1 MSDTTSNEQIVC
13 RTTRWYL
20 KRMGLMFLLVAGMG
34 GWFLYDG
41 LVTYPKKIAIYSEY
55 EVFQEREEA
64 YEKFRGE
71 GRLAEW
77 NAFAASKGWPEGEP
91 TPWRDYSKEK
101 GWPLKPD
108 KRVPGDEIEQI
119 YWAGGMAVLALG
131 ILGTFLLNR
140 NRVLSADGDSFTT
153 PSGTRIPFNAIHKI
167 DKRKWKHKGLAYAFY
182 KDPGGAAGKA
192 VIDDLKYDGAE
203 RVLDRALANFEGE
216 LIDRIEDQ
224 PQDTD
229 TPADSGADPAPHA
242 EAPTPA
248 DQREKS

>member
-1 MSDTTSNEQIVC
+1 MSDTIPTEQIVC

-108 KRVPGDEIEQI
+108 KRVPGDEVEQI

-140 NRVLSADGDSFTT
+140 NRVLTADGESFTT
-153 PSGTRIPFNAIHKI
+153 PSGTRIPFNAVHKV

-182 KDPGGAAGKA
+182 KDDGSSGKA

-203 RVLDRALANFEGE
+203 RVLDRLLSNFEGE

-224 PQDTD
+224 P
-229 TPADSGADPAPHA
+229 DSGENADESGGENAPQSTAAAAA
-242 EAPTPA
+242 EGP
-248 DQREKS
+248 EKS